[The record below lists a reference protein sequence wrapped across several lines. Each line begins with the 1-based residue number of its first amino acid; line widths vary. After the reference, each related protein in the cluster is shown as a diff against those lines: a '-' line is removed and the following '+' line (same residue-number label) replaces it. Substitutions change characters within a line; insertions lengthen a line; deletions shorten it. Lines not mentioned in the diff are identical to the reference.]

1 MAEFKPDEKL
11 SELTWMAK
19 ELLEQSELGITRS
32 DYVFTMVN
40 VLCELH
46 PEIYQ
51 KPEVKKLM
59 KKLKEY
65 NDNHQATKASQ

>member
-1 MAEFKPDEKL
+1 MAEFKL

-19 ELLEQSELGITRS
+19 ELQEQSELGITRS

-40 VLCELH
+40 ALCELH
-46 PEIYQ
+46 PEVYQ
-51 KPEVKKLM
+51 KPEVKELM
-59 KKLKEY
+59 KKLEEY